1 MVGRYI
7 CDSYSTCLPVL
18 FLHKLPVLM
27 AGTQSMILASLEI
40 PHADRALPVTNVH
53 LVSLLCRLNSTTLL
67 CEH

>member
-18 FLHKLPVLM
+18 FLHKLPVPM

-40 PHADRALPVTNVH
+40 LHAEHALPVVNVL
-53 LVSLLCRLNSTTLL
+53 LVSLLC
-67 CEH
+67 H